1 MKAKN
6 KTAWTQVRLSE
17 AEKKMLDQQAKR
29 LGLSV
34 SAYLR
39 MLIYEKEEKPG

>member
-1 MKAKN
+1 MKSK
-6 KTAWTQVRLSE
+6 KESWTQIRLTES
-17 AEKKMLDQQAKR
+17 EKKMLDRQAQK

-39 MLIYEKEEKPG
+39 MLIYLEKKK

>member
-1 MKAKN
+1 MAESKIIPVRYADR
-6 KTAWTQVRLSE
+6 QVRFITRE
-17 AEKKMLDQQAKR
+17 AKR

-39 MLIYEKEEKPG
+39 FLIDKERER